1 MKRKFLKQALGLVI
15 CLSMVCPQVMVS
27 AAPLQEMNVKTIQ
40 AEVQSTS
47 DDGNEQVTKVA
58 EGIVTALIDGKAA
71 EGESFQ
77 AALEAA
83 GINAADV
90 ETIEFQS
97 GNVTSEDLAYIKE
110 NCEALETF
118 KLNLTEELTFDEGA
132 TVLPSNAFKNMESLI
147 LSQRRSLLQTY
158 SYQMW

>member
-58 EGIVTALIDGKAA
+58 EEVTMKVNDTDATGA
-71 EGESFQ
+71 
-77 AALEAA
+77 
-83 GINAADV
+83 
-90 ETIEFQS
+90 TIEEA
-97 GNVTSEDLAYIKE
+97 VTNS
-110 NCEALETF
+110 
-118 KLNLTEELTFDEGA
+118 
-132 TVLPSNAFKNMESLI
+132 
-147 LSQRRSLLQTY
+147 
-158 SYQMW
+158 